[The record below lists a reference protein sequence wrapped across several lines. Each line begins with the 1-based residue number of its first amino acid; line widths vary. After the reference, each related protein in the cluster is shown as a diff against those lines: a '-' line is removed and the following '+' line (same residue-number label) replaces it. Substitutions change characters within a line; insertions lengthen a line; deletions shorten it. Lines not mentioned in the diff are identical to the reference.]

1 MTQTAYFAAGCFW
14 SIEQAFRETPG
25 VQDAT
30 SGYMGGHLPNPSY
43 QQVCRGDSEHAET
56 VAVEFDPDK
65 VSFETLMQRFLTL
78 HDPTQVDRQG
88 PDIGRQYRSAVFAQ
102 DAQQAEAAR
111 AALAQAAPRFSR
123 PIATEVIEDSLP
135 FYRAEEY
142 HQRYIE
148 KRRRQK

>member
-14 SIEQAFRETPG
+14 SIEQARETPG
-25 VQDAT
+25 VQEAT

-56 VAVEFDPDK
+56 VAVEFNPDK
-65 VSFETLMQRFLTL
+65 VSFEALMQRFLTL

-111 AALAQAAPRFSR
+111 AALAQAAPRTAPHCDR
-123 PIATEVIEDSLP
+123 GHWDSPP